1 MMGVAIFKKK
11 KAKVDIMSP
20 NFVRLDEIRIYG

>member
-1 MMGVAIFKKK
+1 MMGVAILKK